1 MTQLQAPVEPALV
14 LRRTYDAPREHVFAA
29 WTQPEIAARFLG
41 PGDVRASEVTMDV
54 RPGGR
59 YRIVMLMPDE
69 STMVA
74 RGTYIEVVK
83 PDRLSMTWGWE
94 EDDPSQEHESLL
106 TLEFVAA
113 WRADR
118 ADPDARA
125 AGQRR
130 VSRQP
135 RTGLDGHSRPARRHR
150 REAVT

>member
-54 RPGGR
+54 RPGGS

-74 RGTYIEVVK
+74 RGTYLEVNA
-83 PDRLSMTWGWE
+83 PQRLVMTWRWE
-94 EDDPSQEHESLL
+94 EDDPAEEYDSLL
-106 TLEFVAA
+106 SLDFNERNGETELVLTHEKLASVESRARHEEGWTAIIDQLATL
-113 WRADR
+113 
-118 ADPDARA
+118 
-125 AGQRR
+125 
-130 VSRQP
+130 
-135 RTGLDGHSRPARRHR
+135 L
-150 REAVT
+150 EAS

>member
-41 PGDVRASEVTMDV
+41 PGDVRASEVAMDV
-54 RPGGR
+54 RPGGS

-106 TLEFVAA
+106 TLEFVARGERTELILTHERLA
-113 WRADR
+113 S
-118 ADPDARA
+118 
-125 AGQRR
+125 
-130 VSRQP
+130 VESRDNHEQGW
-135 RTGLDGHSRPARRHR
+135 TAILDQLGAT
-150 REAVT
+150 VGKQ